1 VGILAVIE
9 AHHQPWRAG
18 GAPGERPVDATTD
31 RSDRR
36 RMEGNVEAVGTGKGG
51 ETGKVLKG
59 SQVMVPGTADPF
71 APLAL
76 GQGKFGVSPGLSR
89 R

>member
-1 VGILAVIE
+1 
-9 AHHQPWRAG
+9 
-18 GAPGERPVDATTD
+18 
-31 RSDRR
+31 
-36 RMEGNVEAVGTGKGG
+36 MEGNVEAVGTGKGG

-59 SQVMVPGTADPF
+59 SQVMVPGTTDPF

-76 GQGKFGVSPGLSR
+76 GQGKFGGSPGLSR